1 MQTDTPFSSRKSIL
15 SVSAELL
22 MSFGEHLYRWRKAK
36 GLTQTQLAAAS
47 GVNVSYIS
55 NLERDFSA
63 TTKSGRPR
71 PSESLCSRFAKVLD
85 VSESEVREAAGYSSI
100 EGTPLQIAP
109 SVSIKLADKN
119 LTPEEQKEIAE
130 ELAFA
135 YEIIMRRRAE
145 RAEKGK

>member
-1 MQTDTPFSSRKSIL
+1 M
-15 SVSAELL
+15 
-22 MSFGEHLYRWRKAK
+22 
-36 GLTQTQLAAAS
+36 
-47 GVNVSYIS
+47 
-55 NLERDFSA
+55 
-63 TTKSGRPR
+63 
-71 PSESLCSRFAKVLD
+71 
-85 VSESEVREAAGYSSI
+85 SESEVREAAGYSSI